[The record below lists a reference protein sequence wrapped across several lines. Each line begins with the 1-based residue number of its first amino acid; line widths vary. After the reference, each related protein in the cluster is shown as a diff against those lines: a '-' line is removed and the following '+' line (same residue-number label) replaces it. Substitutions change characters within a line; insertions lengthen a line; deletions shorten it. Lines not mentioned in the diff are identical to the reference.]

1 MNRLLAL
8 FLVWLFQ
15 LNPIVVA
22 QEGTSHTSRKTHLGV
37 IVPLTGPIG
46 FFGQEFVKAFEL
58 AKQDHP
64 EIAELLDIEWEDS
77 AYDTK
82 LAVAAFNKL
91 VSVRRTD
98 VVLAFGGP
106 MLNALAPIAEERRV
120 PFFATESEKSDCQG
134 RVYCSLF
141 RNEEDEWGHAF
152 WHVLRKN
159 NKKNVGIVKNE
170 NQFINTFVNAIVRTK
185 RDDETVD
192 IMIDVPPETT
202 DLRTNVLAMRSKE
215 VDALGIY
222 LLPGSH
228 YGFLSA
234 LRSINKTYP
243 MIIGVEQ
250 LLFKEATRG
259 FERIVNNAL
268 VIAPA
273 STEEYREKFFKR
285 FGHSA
290 GFYYTPAFYDFLVL
304 LKDVLRNNKTLR
316 GADLVKAMR
325 FEGTRTG
332 ASGSYS
338 VKVSK
343 EGVYSY
349 SFPIG
354 VYRVGEAHVAVD
366 EVINF

>member
-1 MNRLLAL
+1 MNRLVVLLLIAIFAL
-8 FLVWLFQ
+8 YHTA
-15 LNPIVVA
+15 VA
-22 QEGTSHTSRKTHLGV
+22 QEGGANGPRKAHLGV

-46 FFGQEFVKAFEL
+46 FFGQEFLKAFEL

-64 EIAELLDIEWEDS
+64 EIDQLLDIEWEDS

-91 VSVRRTD
+91 VSVQRTD

-106 MLNALAPIAEERRV
+106 MLNALAPIAEERKV
-120 PFFATESEKSDCQG
+120 PFFATESEKSDCRG
-134 RVYCSLF
+134 RMYCSLF
-141 RNEEDEWGHAF
+141 RNEEDEWGQAF

-159 NKKNVGIVKNE
+159 NKKSLGIVKNQ
-170 NQFINTFVNAIVRTK
+170 NQFMNTFVNAIVRAK
-185 RDDETVD
+185 RDDESVN
-192 IMIDVPPETT
+192 ILIDVPPETT
-202 DLRTNVLAMRSKE
+202 DLRTNVLTMRSKS

-228 YGFLSA
+228 HGFLSA
-234 LRSINKTYP
+234 LRSVNKTYP
-243 MIIGVEQ
+243 MILGVEQ
-250 LLFKEATRG
+250 LLFKEINKG

-268 VIAPA
+268 VVAPA
-273 STEEYREKFFKR
+273 STEEYREKFFSR
-285 FGHSA
+285 YGHSA
-290 GFYYTPAFYDFLVL
+290 GFYYTPAFYDFVVL
-304 LKDVLRNNKTLR
+304 LKDIISSNKALR
-316 GADLVKAMR
+316 GRELVKAMH
-325 FEGTRTG
+325 FDGKRTG

-343 EGVYSY
+343 DGVYSY

-354 VYRVGEAHVAVD
+354 VYRVLDTGVVID

>member
-1 MNRLLAL
+1 MRRIVALLLAL
-8 FLVWLFQ
+8 CSL
-15 LNPIVVA
+15 ISERVVA
-22 QEGTSHTSRKTHLGV
+22 QEAHTHTTRKAHLGV
-37 IVPLTGPIG
+37 IVPLTGPLG
-46 FFGQEFVKAFEL
+46 FFGQEYVKAFEL

-64 EIAELLDIEWEDS
+64 EIDQLLEIEWEDS

-106 MLNALAPIAEERRV
+106 MLNALAPIAEDRKV

-141 RNEEDEWGHAF
+141 RNEEDEWGQAF

-159 NKKNVGIVKNE
+159 NKKNLGIVKNE
-170 NQFINTFVNAIVRTK
+170 NQFMNTFVNAIVRTK
-185 RDDETVD
+185 RDDESVN
-192 IMIDVPPETT
+192 ILINVPPETT
-202 DLRTNVLAMRSKE
+202 DLRTNVLAMRSKQ

-222 LLPGSH
+222 MLPGSH
-228 YGFLSA
+228 HGFLSA

-243 MIIGVEQ
+243 MILGVEQ
-250 LLFKEATRG
+250 LLFKEMNKG

-268 VIAPA
+268 VVAPA
-273 STEEYREKFFKR
+273 STEEYREKFFSR
-285 FGHSA
+285 YGHSA
-290 GFYYTPAFYDFLVL
+290 GFYYTPAFYDFVVL
-304 LKDVLRNNKTLR
+304 LKDVMRSNKTLR
-316 GADLVKAMR
+316 GADLVKAMHFDGR
-325 FEGTRTG
+325 RAG

-343 EGVYSY
+343 DGVYSY

-354 VYRVGEAHVAVD
+354 VYRVLDTGVAVD

>member
-1 MNRLLAL
+1 MVQ
-8 FLVWLFQ
+8 FLVFLFTASF
-15 LNPIVVA
+15 LVYNLAIA
-22 QEGTSHTSRKTHLGV
+22 QDGSTHAPPKARLGV

-46 FFGQEFVKAFEL
+46 FFGTEFVKAFEL
-58 AKQDHP
+58 AKEDHP
-64 EIAELLDIEWEDS
+64 QIDQLLDIEWEDS

-91 VSVRRTD
+91 VSVKRAD

-106 MLNALAPIAEERRV
+106 MLHAIAPLAEERKV

-134 RVYCSLF
+134 RAYCSLF
-141 RNEEDEWGHAF
+141 RNEEDEWGWAI

-159 NKKNVGIVKNE
+159 NKRNIGIVKNQ
-170 NQFINTFVNAIVRTK
+170 NQFMNTFVNAIVRNK
-185 RDDETVD
+185 RDDEVVD
-192 IMIDVPPETT
+192 ILLDVPPETT
-202 DLRTNVLAMRSKE
+202 DLRTSVLTMRSKE

-228 YGFLSA
+228 RGFLSA

-243 MIIGVEQ
+243 MVLGVEQ
-250 LLFKEATRG
+250 LLFTETNKG

-268 VIAPA
+268 VVAPA
-273 STEEYREKFFKR
+273 STAEYREKFLKR

-290 GFYYTPAFYDFLVL
+290 GFYYTPAFYDFVVL
-304 LKDVLRNNKTLR
+304 LKDIISSNKTLR

-325 FEGTRTG
+325 FDGTRTG
-332 ASGSYS
+332 ASGRYS

-354 VYRVGEAHVAVD
+354 VYRVLDNSVAVD

>member
-1 MNRLLAL
+1 MNRLVASLVAVL
-8 FLVWLFQ
+8 FL
-15 LNPIVVA
+15 LNHIAIA
-22 QEGTSHTSRKTHLGV
+22 QEGSARPARKVHLGV

-64 EIAELLDIEWEDS
+64 EIDQLLDIEWEDS

-91 VSVRRTD
+91 VSVRHTD

-106 MLNALAPIAEERRV
+106 MLNALAPIAEERKV

-134 RVYCSLF
+134 RAYCSLF
-141 RNEEDEWGHAF
+141 RNEEDEWGQAF

-159 NKKNVGIVKNE
+159 NKKILGIVKNE
-170 NQFINTFVNAIVRTK
+170 NQFMNTFVNAIVRTK
-185 RDDETVD
+185 RDDESVN
-192 IMIDVPPETT
+192 ILINVPPETT
-202 DLRTNVLAMRSKE
+202 DLRTNVLAMRSKQ

-222 LLPGSH
+222 MLPGSH
-228 YGFLSA
+228 HGFLSA

-243 MIIGVEQ
+243 MILGVEQ
-250 LLFKEATRG
+250 LLFKEMNKG
-259 FERIVNNAL
+259 FERIVHNAL

-273 STEEYREKFFKR
+273 STEEYREKFFSR
-285 FGHSA
+285 YGHSA
-290 GFYYTPAFYDFLVL
+290 GFYYTPAFYDFVVL
-304 LKDVLRNNKTLR
+304 LKDVIRSNKTLR
-316 GADLVKAMR
+316 GVDLVKAMH
-325 FEGTRTG
+325 FDGKRTG
-332 ASGSYS
+332 VSGSYS

-349 SFPIG
+349 SFQIG
-354 VYRVGEAHVAVD
+354 VYRVRDTGVVVD